1 MTPRVFSIRMA
12 CYLLLA
18 ASPLGAADFSTG
30 VNWPSYGGTPSA
42 LRYSSL
48 DQINA
53 SNVRNL
59 APAWVFQTG
68 DKESGLQATPIV
80 IDGVMYL
87 SSASNW
93 VFALDAE
100 TGRLLWEY
108 RFPIPAGAEIAYG
121 RQNRGVAVG
130 NGRVFMGTADN
141 HMVAL
146 DQKTGR
152 ELWRVNVEDARQCGC
167 SITGA
172 PLVVKD
178 IVIAGVTGGDSAHR
192 GYLDAFDARTGHLRW
207 RFYTIPAPGE
217 KGSETWPGD
226 SWRFGGGSTWMTGS
240 YDPDLDLLYWG
251 VGNAAADLNATHRH
265 GDNLYTCSIIALD
278 PATGTL
284 KWHYQEVP
292 QDVWDYDATFEL
304 ILADIPVNGQ
314 TRKVLMQPNKTGYVW
329 VIDRVT
335 GRFLKAWRFAN
346 HVNWVSGITEEG
358 KLLERLEPEIGKT
371 KLVCPSAIGAKNWNQ
386 GAYSLHTGWLYLP
399 VQEICND
406 LTVRDEEGSEG
417 KGFIGGSWVMKPPPG
432 GKIEGYI
439 AAYDPVSGDRKWTVP
454 ATTWILASVLA
465 TAGDVVFS
473 GDPEGYFFALD
484 ARTGKRL
491 WSFQTGAG
499 HRGSSVTYSVNGRQ
513 YVATPTGW
521 GSIVGG
527 AHQAFWPDRPAPRD
541 GSALVV
547 FALPREERQ

>member
-1 MTPRVFSIRMA
+1 MA
-12 CYLLLA
+12 CLILLA

-30 VNWPSYGGTPSA
+30 ANWPSYGGTYSA
-42 LRYSSL
+42 LRYSAL

-53 SNVRNL
+53 SNVQKL

-93 VFALDAE
+93 VFALDAD

-108 RFPIPAGAEIAYG
+108 RFPMPADAQAAYG

-178 IVIAGVTGGDSAHR
+178 MVIAGVTGGDSAHR
-192 GYLDAFDARTGHLRW
+192 GYLTAFDARTGRLRW

-251 VGNAAADLNATHRH
+251 VGNAAADLNATHRR
-265 GDNLYTCSIIALD
+265 GDNLYTCSIVALD

-292 QDVWDYDATFEL
+292 QDVWDYDAVFEL
-304 ILADIPVNGQ
+304 ISRGGSTAGLP
-314 TRKVLMQPNKTGYVW
+314 
-329 VIDRVT
+329 
-335 GRFLKAWRFAN
+335 
-346 HVNWVSGITEEG
+346 
-358 KLLERLEPEIGKT
+358 
-371 KLVCPSAIGAKNWNQ
+371 PSANARSRDGPAFRRAGVPRSRGREGGRPHPRLRPLLAPAGAP
-386 GAYSLHTGWLYLP
+386 H
-399 VQEICND
+399 
-406 LTVRDEEGSEG
+406 
-417 KGFIGGSWVMKPPPG
+417 F
-432 GKIEGYI
+432 
-439 AAYDPVSGDRKWTVP
+439 
-454 ATTWILASVLA
+454 
-465 TAGDVVFS
+465 
-473 GDPEGYFFALD
+473 
-484 ARTGKRL
+484 RTGGGGPHTRRL
-491 WSFQTGAG
+491 LDSRRRRQPLHRRGARG
-499 HRGSSVTYSVNGRQ
+499 HLALS
-513 YVATPTGW
+513 PL
-521 GSIVGG
+521 VGG
-527 AHQAFWPDRPAPRD
+527 ALATCRTRPTPR
-541 GSALVV
+541 
-547 FALPREERQ
+547 PRERVPFGLFRGCAT